1 MTEGL
6 LPVSHTVAARL
17 DGSPLAV
24 MLDVDGTLAPIA
36 PRPGDA
42 AVPLE
47 TRRVVAAL
55 AALPGLRVVLVS
67 GRAAADARRMV
78 GVANV
83 WVIGNHGF
91 EVLTPD
97 GGEREQPELEP
108 WRSAVARAA
117 RRLAPLVAPVPG
129 VLLEDKGWTL
139 SVHYRLADPQVVP
152 RLVESV
158 TRAAEPLGLRVMH
171 GKMLVEVRPAARV
184 DKGTAVVRLA
194 TELGALSERELG
206 ESEDDDEAGVSGGEG
221 SDAGSG
227 DGGSAVFV
235 GDDRTD
241 EDAFRALRTRSPRV
255 VTVRVTHGDE
265 VATSAEFALGDPADV
280 RTFLEWLLERRK

>member
-1 MTEGL
+1 VTVGL
-6 LPVSHTVAARL
+6 LPISDSVAARL
-17 DGSPLAV
+17 DGSPLV
-24 MLDVDGTLAPIA
+24 IMLDVDGTLAPIA
-36 PRPGDA
+36 PRPRDA
-42 AVPLE
+42 LVPPE

-55 AALPGLRVVLVS
+55 ATLPGVRVVLVS

-91 EVLTPD
+91 EVVTPD
-97 GGEREQPELEP
+97 GGEREQPELVP

-117 RRLAPLVAPVPG
+117 RRIGALVAPVPG

-152 RLVESV
+152 RLVETV
-158 TRAAEPLGLRVMH
+158 TQAAEPLGLRVMH
-171 GKMLVEVRPAARV
+171 GKMLVEVRPDARV

-194 TELGALSERELG
+194 TELGAIPERE
-206 ESEDDDEAGVSGGEG
+206 AGRPQEE
-221 SDAGSG
+221 SDAAG
-227 DGGSAVFV
+227 DGGGQAGRGASAVFV

-241 EDAFRALRTRSPRV
+241 EDAFRALRARSPRV
-255 VTVRVTHGDE
+255 VPVRVTHDE
-265 VATSAEFALGDPADV
+265 DIATAAEFSVGDPADV
-280 RTFLEWLLERRK
+280 RLFLEWLLERRR

>member
-1 MTEGL
+1 MTEEL

-17 DGSPLAV
+17 EGSPLVV

-55 AALPGLRVVLVS
+55 ASLPGLRVVLVS

-117 RRLAPLVAPVPG
+117 RRITPLVAPVPG

-152 RLVESV
+152 RLVETV

-194 TELGALSERELG
+194 TELGALHERELD
-206 ESEDDDEAGVSGGEG
+206 ESEEDGEVGRSGEG
-221 SDAGSG
+221 G

-241 EDAFRALRTRSPRV
+241 EDAFRALRTRSPRA
-255 VTVRVTHGDE
+255 VTVRVTHGDA
-265 VATSAEFALGDPADV
+265 VATAAEFAVGDPADV
-280 RTFLEWLLERRK
+280 RSFLEWLLERRR

>member
-1 MTEGL
+1 MTVGL
-6 LPVSHTVAARL
+6 LPISDSVAARL

-36 PRPGDA
+36 ARPGDA
-42 AVPLE
+42 LVPPE
-47 TRRVVAAL
+47 TQRVVAAL
-55 AALPGLRVVLVS
+55 ATRPGVRVVLVS

-91 EVLTPD
+91 EVVSPD
-97 GGEREQPELEP
+97 GEEREDPQLLP

-117 RRLAPLVAPVPG
+117 RRIAVLVAPVPG

-139 SVHYRLADPQVVP
+139 SIHYRLADPQVVP

-158 TRAAEPLGLRVMH
+158 TQAAEPLGLRVTH
-171 GKMLVEVRPAARV
+171 GKMLVEVRPDARV

-194 TELGALSERELG
+194 AELGALPERGRE
-206 ESEDDDEAGVSGGEG
+206 ESEGAGAGIGGDGAG
-221 SDAGSG
+221 SDPAPST
-227 DGGSAVFV
+227 VFV

-241 EDAFRALRTRSPRV
+241 EDAFRALRARSRRV
-255 VTVRVTHGDE
+255 VTVRVTHDE
-265 VATSAEFALGDPADV
+265 DLTTAAEFSLRDPAAV
-280 RTFLEWLLERRK
+280 RSFLGWLLERRR

>member
-1 MTEGL
+1 MTAGL
-6 LPVSHTVAARL
+6 LPIPASVEARL
-17 DGSPLAV
+17 SGSPLAI

-36 PRPGDA
+36 PRPSDA
-42 AVPLE
+42 VVPLE
-47 TRRVVAAL
+47 TRRVIAAL
-55 AALPGLRVVLVS
+55 TTLSGVRVVLVS

-91 EVLTPD
+91 EVVSP
-97 GGEREQPELEP
+97 GGDELEQPELIP

-117 RRLAPLVAPVPG
+117 RRIGVLVAPVPG

-139 SVHYRLADPQVVP
+139 SIHYRLADPQVVP

-158 TRAAEPLGLRVMH
+158 TQAAEPLGLRVMH
-171 GKMLVEVRPAARV
+171 GKKLVEVRPDARV

-194 TELGALSERELG
+194 TELGALAEREAALP
-206 ESEDDDEAGVSGGEG
+206 DDDGDADDDSGNASGGG
-221 SDAGSG
+221 AAPST
-227 DGGSAVFV
+227 VFV

-241 EDAFRALRTRSPRV
+241 EDAFRALRARSQRV
-255 VTVRVTHGDE
+255 VTVRVTHDE
-265 VATSAEFALGDPADV
+265 ERATAAEFSVGDPAAV
-280 RTFLEWLLERRK
+280 RSFLEWLLERRR

>member
-1 MTEGL
+1 
-6 LPVSHTVAARL
+6 L

-24 MLDVDGTLAPIA
+24 LLDVDGTLAPIA
-36 PRPGDA
+36 PRPEEA
-42 AVPLE
+42 SVPPE

-55 AALPGLRVVLVS
+55 AALPAVRVVLVS

-91 EVLTPD
+91 EVVTPD

-117 RRLAPLVAPVPG
+117 RRIAPLVAPVPG

-152 RLVESV
+152 RLVEAV
-158 TRAAEPLGLRVMH
+158 THAAEPLGLRVLD

-184 DKGTAVVRLA
+184 DKGTAVVQLA
-194 TELGALSERELG
+194 AELGVLPGRER
-206 ESEDDDEAGVSGGEG
+206 GGEG
-221 SDAGSG
+221 GGGEGEGEAGGDDHGGRGAAARGAGSL
-227 DGGSAVFV
+227 VFV

-241 EDAFRALRTRSPRV
+241 EDAFRALRARSPRV
-255 VTVRVTHGDE
+255 VTVRVTHGDD
-265 VATSAEFALGDPADV
+265 VASAAEFAVRDPAEV
-280 RTFLEWLLERRK
+280 RSFLEWLLERRR